1 MKSEKIWDLKKNEIS
16 KKKRKKENKTFSEL
30 KNFWPQSVSVSD
42 KDSLRKCQNPGNV
55 KAR

>member
-1 MKSEKIWDLKKNEIS
+1 MKSEKTWDLKKNEIS
-16 KKKRKKENKTFSEL
+16 KKKRKKENKTFPEL